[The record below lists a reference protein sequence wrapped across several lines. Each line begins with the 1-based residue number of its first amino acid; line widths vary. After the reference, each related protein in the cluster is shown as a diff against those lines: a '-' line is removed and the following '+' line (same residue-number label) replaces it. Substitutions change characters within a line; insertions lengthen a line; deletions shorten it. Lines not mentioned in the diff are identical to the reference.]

1 MSTRNDIERKAS
13 MFTMNGLVDP
23 RLMPGTVVHQTT
35 SRRENSNPD
44 ALGMWRG
51 LVQRLF
57 GRMSKGNA
65 GL

>member
-23 RLMPGTVVHQTT
+23 RLMPGTVGHKTT
-35 SRRENSNPD
+35 SRPENSNPD
-44 ALGMWRG
+44 AFNMWRG
-51 LVQRLF
+51 LIQRLF

>member
-1 MSTRNDIERKAS
+1 MSTRNDIARNAS
-13 MFTMNGLVDP
+13 LFTMNGLVDP
-23 RLMPGTVVHQTT
+23 RMIPHTAAHKTT
-35 SRRENSNPD
+35 SRPENPNPD
-44 ALGMWRG
+44 VLGVWA